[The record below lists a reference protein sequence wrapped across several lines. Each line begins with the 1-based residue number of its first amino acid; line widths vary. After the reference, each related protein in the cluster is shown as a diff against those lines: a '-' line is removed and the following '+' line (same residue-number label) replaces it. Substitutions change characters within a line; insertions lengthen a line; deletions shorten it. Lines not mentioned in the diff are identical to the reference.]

1 MAITLTILI
10 LYVIVMLIVTSY
22 AQKKTAKGNSNS
34 FLFATDSVPWLMVGT
49 MILCTNVGSGT
60 TVGIA
65 ENSYGHGISS
75 AWYAVALAVQVIFFG
90 IVMSRMTKRYNV
102 PTASGMIVQLFSKF
116 DGIVCGIALIILQV
130 GILCLQI
137 LAAGSVLA
145 SILPFGNAWCMVIS
159 AAVFF
164 IIVMIGGYMGATL
177 TNVINAFV
185 IYIGLIIGLFVA
197 LFVHSNGSFAELFSS
212 LESTAPEVAW
222 TDPVMGMGVS
232 TVVSWVLVQLFCA
245 PSVQSLFSTTSS
257 AKDTKAATKGFIF
270 GGIFTIP
277 IGIICALIGMI
288 GAKAFPGLET
298 SAMALPMVIASLPPV
313 ISGIILAGLWAA
325 IVSTATGV
333 IMGMSGTVT
342 RDLYVKYMR
351 PKASETDKIRLGRV
365 ILVLDIVIATLIALR
380 ASGIV
385 SIFMLINLLIV
396 PYGILLVFIFYAP
409 KFLRRSSC
417 TFTMAGGVIGLIL
430 WYCVPAIQPVF
441 LQQNAYLAI
450 PLALIAIVISH
461 FVDKRPLDV
470 SSMKAMERPKNN

>member
-1 MAITLTILI
+1 
-10 LYVIVMLIVTSY
+10 
-22 AQKKTAKGNSNS
+22 
-34 FLFATDSVPWLMVGT
+34 
-49 MILCTNVGSGT
+49 
-60 TVGIA
+60 
-65 ENSYGHGISS
+65 
-75 AWYAVALAVQVIFFG
+75 
-90 IVMSRMTKRYNV
+90 
-102 PTASGMIVQLFSKF
+102 
-116 DGIVCGIALIILQV
+116 
-130 GILCLQI
+130 
-137 LAAGSVLA
+137 
-145 SILPFGNAWCMVIS
+145 
-159 AAVFF
+159 
-164 IIVMIGGYMGATL
+164 
-177 TNVINAFV
+177 
-185 IYIGLIIGLFVA
+185 
-197 LFVHSNGSFAELFSS
+197 
-212 LESTAPEVAW
+212 
-222 TDPVMGMGVS
+222 
-232 TVVSWVLVQLFCA
+232 
-245 PSVQSLFSTTSS
+245 
-257 AKDTKAATKGFIF
+257 
-270 GGIFTIP
+270 
-277 IGIICALIGMI
+277 
-288 GAKAFPGLET
+288 
-298 SAMALPMVIASLPPV
+298 MALPMVIASLPPV

-441 LQQNAYLAI
+441 LNQNAYLAI